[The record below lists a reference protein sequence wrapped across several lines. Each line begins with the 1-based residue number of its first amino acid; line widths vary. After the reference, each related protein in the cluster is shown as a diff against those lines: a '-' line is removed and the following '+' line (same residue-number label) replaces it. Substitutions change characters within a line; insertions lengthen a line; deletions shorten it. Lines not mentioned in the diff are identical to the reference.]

1 MQPSTDDLKAAFKRT
16 GLRFIGYSYQKT
28 IECEMLRKCLVRM
41 AQNANKHVSKPQQ
54 LTLLE
59 PAQ

>member
-1 MQPSTDDLKAAFKRT
+1 MHPSTDELKAAFKQTR
-16 GLRFIGYSYQKT
+16 LRFIGYSYQKA

-41 AQNANKHVSKPQQ
+41 AQNAKKHQSGPQQ
-54 LTLLE
+54 LALLE